1 MTRATTFVTV
11 LLVLAPAFAGDDDRF
26 CAPLSEVI
34 ASAEQRDGLAA
45 ITGVDAG
52 MYHETTTT
60 LPGTTFCFSSP
71 NDYPEATWRC
81 LAGSQAKYT
90 LALQLHGTVESRVES
105 CLGSEWTSETKRE
118 GAYLMQTIFTQEGN
132 PVRVEVAT
140 TKQVTPSHG
149 WRSHRVVV
157 VVYSPR
163 VDAAAAS
170 D

>member
-1 MTRATTFVTV
+1 MTRAAALVTV
-11 LLVLAPAFAGDDDRF
+11 LLVFVPALAADDERF

-34 ASAEQRDGLAA
+34 ASAEQRDRLAA

-52 MYHETTTT
+52 MHYETTTS
-60 LPGTTFCFSSP
+60 LPGAEFCFSSP

-81 LAGSQAKYT
+81 LAGSQGKYT
-90 LALQLHGTVESRVES
+90 LALQLHGKVESRIES

-163 VDAAAAS
+163 EDVAAAS